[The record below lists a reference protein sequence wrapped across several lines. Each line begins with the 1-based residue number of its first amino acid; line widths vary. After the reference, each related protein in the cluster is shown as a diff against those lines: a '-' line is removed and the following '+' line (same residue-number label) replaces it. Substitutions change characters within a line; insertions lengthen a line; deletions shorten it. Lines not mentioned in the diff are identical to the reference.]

1 MKSFQELKKNLIE
14 SENTEGGGFNA
25 AYDGTTSRSAASD
38 FGIFRIE
45 DKTQRERLQAFLNAF
60 GSRDYLDPR
69 SAFALLR
76 AKLNLAGFDFD
87 FNPSIPLLTDTEMK
101 FPLRRFGGT
110 FGYKMKNGIVNHG
123 VNDPFERTD
132 GISHVNGGKGINL
145 VVMVTT
151 GGQNGLFKFALRFED
166 SPTEAPSKL

>member
-1 MKSFQELKKNLIE
+1 MKSFQELKKNLTE

-45 DKTQRERLQAFLNAF
+45 EPSQRHRLQAFLNAF

-87 FNPSIPLLTDTEMK
+87 FNPAVPLSTGNEMK
-101 FPLRRFGGT
+101 FALRRFGGI
-110 FGYKMKNGIVNHG
+110 FGLKIKDGVVDHGINSEFH
-123 VNDPFERTD
+123 RTD
-132 GISHVNGGKGINL
+132 GISEFNNGKGINL
-145 VVMVTT
+145 VVTINT
-151 GGQNGLFKFALRFED
+151 NGDNGLYKFSLRFED
-166 SPTEAPSKL
+166 STDSSTSKL

>member
-1 MKSFQELKKNLIE
+1 MKSFQELKKNLVE

-25 AYDGTTSRSAASD
+25 AYDGTTSRSAVSD

-45 DKTQRERLQAFLNAF
+45 DKTQRARLQAFLNAF

-87 FNPSIPLLTDTEMK
+87 FNPSLPLLTDTEMK
-101 FPLRRFGGT
+101 FPLRRFGGI
-110 FGYKMKNGIVNHG
+110 FGQ
-123 VNDPFERTD
+123 DPKQDISKGFFRSD
-132 GISHVNGGKGINL
+132 GIAHANGGQGINL

-151 GGQNGLFKFALRFED
+151 GGQNGLFKFSLRFED